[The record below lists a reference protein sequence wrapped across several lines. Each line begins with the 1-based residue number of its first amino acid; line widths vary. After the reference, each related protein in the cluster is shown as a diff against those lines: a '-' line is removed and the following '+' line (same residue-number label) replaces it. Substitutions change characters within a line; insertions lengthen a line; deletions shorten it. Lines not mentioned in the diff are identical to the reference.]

1 MTDGARK
8 MCLAAAKSLPLVPR
22 VVVVL
27 SCSPLLTPSQV
38 NFNSLINKEEEG
50 GNSHLTSFLFFSL
63 ITSQHFWRMQLHL
76 MLLCLWIDTK
86 GRKSYDER

>member
-1 MTDGARK
+1 MERKGIEMTDGARK

-38 NFNSLINKEEEG
+38 NFNSLINKEGRRRRG
-50 GNSHLTSFLFFSL
+50 G
-63 ITSQHFWRMQLHL
+63 Q
-76 MLLCLWIDTK
+76 
-86 GRKSYDER
+86 